1 MEIKKFFRNFSE
13 NNSAELTRG
22 KNVLYD
28 VEIENSRDKGTCP
41 LILISLNLNEI
52 FYENL
57 VAK

>member
-1 MEIKKFFRNFSE
+1 MF
-13 NNSAELTRG
+13 
-22 KNVLYD
+22 YD